1 MLYHLSY
8 TPERAPNAA
17 TPMSAISARAATMTT
32 ISARAATMDAIMTL
46 TATIALTLAA
56 ANG

>member
-17 TPMSAISARAATMTT
+17 TSMSAVSAQTATMY
-32 ISARAATMDAIMTL
+32 AIMTL
-46 TATIALTLAA
+46 TVTIALTLAA